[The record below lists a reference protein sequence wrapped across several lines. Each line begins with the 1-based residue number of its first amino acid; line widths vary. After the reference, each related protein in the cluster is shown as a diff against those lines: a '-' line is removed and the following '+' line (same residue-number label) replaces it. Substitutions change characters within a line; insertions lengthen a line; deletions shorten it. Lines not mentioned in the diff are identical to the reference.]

1 MDEHFAHG
9 VEYGRYVQFH
19 RQKKYKFY
27 NFTDT
32 FRKTWTNTL
41 TRWYNIETSAI

>member
-19 RQKKYKFY
+19 RQKNI
-27 NFTDT
+27 NFTILQT
-32 FRKTWTNTL
+32 HSGRL
-41 TRWYNIETSAI
+41 GPIL